1 MFEILKIDLFNSYF
15 DSFYVVRTNVN
26 IFIIFQIKIKL
37 NIQNCY

>member
-1 MFEILKIDLFNSYF
+1 MLEILKIDLFNCYF
-15 DSFYVVRTNVN
+15 DSFYVVRTYVN